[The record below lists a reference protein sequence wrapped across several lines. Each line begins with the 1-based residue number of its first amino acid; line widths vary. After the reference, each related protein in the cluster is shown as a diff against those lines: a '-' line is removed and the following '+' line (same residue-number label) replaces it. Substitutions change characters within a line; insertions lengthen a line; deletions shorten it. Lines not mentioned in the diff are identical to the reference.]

1 MRMTQELDLDAVV
14 RARVRGLR
22 TARGWSL
29 DALAARCHL
38 SPSTLSRIETGRRR
52 VALDQ
57 LVLIARALGTTLDA
71 LVEPVGDEDV
81 VIRPTPTHQPG
92 AVVWLLS
99 RPGVTPGVTVAKTRL
114 TGSPKHEPGVHPG
127 REWFTVLSGEVRLQ
141 LGERVL
147 AVQAG
152 EAAEFSTLVPHLITP
167 VDGPAELLSIF
178 DHDGTRAHLP
188 GTSAGTVSDQAD
200 PSSDDVNR

>member
-1 MRMTQELDLDAVV
+1 MTQELDLDAVV

-92 AVVWLLS
+92 AVSVAAVPAGDDAGGDGGQDAVDRAPCGTS
-99 RPGVTPGVTVAKTRL
+99 RGCTPAGS
-114 TGSPKHEPGVHPG
+114 GSPC
-127 REWFTVLSGEVRLQ
+127 
-141 LGERVL
+141 
-147 AVQAG
+147 
-152 EAAEFSTLVPHLITP
+152 
-167 VDGPAELLSIF
+167 
-178 DHDGTRAHLP
+178 
-188 GTSAGTVSDQAD
+188 
-200 PSSDDVNR
+200 

>member
-1 MRMTQELDLDAVV
+1 M
-14 RARVRGLR
+14 
-22 TARGWSL
+22 
-29 DALAARCHL
+29 
-38 SPSTLSRIETGRRR
+38 
-52 VALDQ
+52 
-57 LVLIARALGTTLDA
+57 
-71 LVEPVGDEDV
+71 
-81 VIRPTPTHQPG
+81 
-92 AVVWLLS
+92 
-99 RPGVTPGVTVAKTRL
+99 
-114 TGSPKHEPGVHPG
+114 HPG

-188 GTSAGTVSDQAD
+188 GAATVGPRIRRPTTSVSGTSRNTFRDRVAIHECYQAKGKFAHRITCPALGRAD
-200 PSSDDVNR
+200 ILSRR